1 MAVLGRE
8 RIFENALHRQG
19 VGELGGGGTRR
30 LEADQKAASSE
41 ATATQGPFER
51 TSYQIHLFFCFPLG
65 ASLMG

>member
-8 RIFENALHRQG
+8 GTFENALHRP
-19 VGELGGGGTRR
+19 GGTRR
-30 LEADQKAASSE
+30 LEADQKATSPE
-41 ATATQGPFER
+41 AAATLGPLER